1 MLSYSETRTLTLLWP
16 SLKLLDSLLQEI
28 LRDLS
33 REFSAWKNFILWT
46 KFLVPPP
53 LCKGQGWEV
62 YESWSEMRRV
72 RVSFLDFNLPVYQ
85 TNLIVKL
92 QAKSLDEE
100 LTLFYPCH
108 KKNNKN
114 KNNPSPKYS
123 RRGGARSLK
132 FDT

>member
-1 MLSYSETRTLTLLWP
+1 M
-16 SLKLLDSLLQEI
+16 
-28 LRDLS
+28 
-33 REFSAWKNFILWT
+33 
-46 KFLVPPP
+46 
-53 LCKGQGWEV
+53 
-62 YESWSEMRRV
+62 SWSEMRRV
-72 RVSFLDFNLPVYQ
+72 RVSFLDFDLPVYQ